1 MKLRVL
7 FVIDELGA
15 GGKQRRFLEFL
26 SFLRN
31 QRIDFSVI
39 ILSSK
44 NDVHYRNI
52 FELCDN
58 LIFIDRLKISYY
70 KSLKIILDQAESFK
84 PNILHVWD
92 FMSFYYTFHLKIFTK
107 LKLVSN
113 LIADAKPMF
122 KNNFHKILFK
132 LSVFGSKV
140 VISNTKVGLK
150 NYGCEGHKFR
160 VVNNGVNLSR
170 FDKKYNESEIKS
182 QYKIK
187 ANHIVVMVA
196 NFTNRKDYNSFID
209 TAKDVNSLIDS
220 TLFVGIG
227 DGPLFKNATKRVKDE
242 NIKNILFT
250 GVIHD
255 VEKILSICDLGVLFT
270 NRFSGEGISNSII
283 EYMAMGLPVVTNDVF
298 GGSREIIKSG
308 HNGYIL
314 ENNFSEIISKVLMNH
329 DLSKRLG
336 DNAKKEILNN
346 FTIAKMGKKY
356 LDIYKTIS

>member
-1 MKLRVL
+1 
-7 FVIDELGA
+7 
-15 GGKQRRFLEFL
+15 
-26 SFLRN
+26 
-31 QRIDFSVI
+31 
-39 ILSSK
+39 
-44 NDVHYRNI
+44 
-52 FELCDN
+52 
-58 LIFIDRLKISYY
+58 
-70 KSLKIILDQAESFK
+70 
-84 PNILHVWD
+84 
-92 FMSFYYTFHLKIFTK
+92 
-107 LKLVSN
+107 
-113 LIADAKPMF
+113 
-122 KNNFHKILFK
+122 
-132 LSVFGSKV
+132 
-140 VISNTKVGLK
+140 
-150 NYGCEGHKFR
+150 
-160 VVNNGVNLSR
+160 
-170 FDKKYNESEIKS
+170 
-182 QYKIK
+182 
-187 ANHIVVMVA
+187 MVA